1 VIEFA
6 KEHFPEFTKPVFADR
21 RFESVIDDGAK
32 YVAVTDRRFDA
43 IIVDSTD
50 PIGPGKILFG
60 AKFYAGCRRCMKPG
74 GVLVTQNG
82 VPFFQNNE
90 PTSTM
95 RRFRCLFADASCYV
109 AAIPVYVGG
118 HMAMGIASD
127 NKRVRRH
134 SVETIARRYRKAG
147 SFKTRYWTPEVH
159 VAAFAQ
165 PRFIAEL
172 VAAADITK
180 R

>member
-1 VIEFA
+1 MLAWLQSKMIGQNRTRFIELTTTMLRLRRL
-6 KEHFPEFTKPVFADR
+6 FT
-21 RFESVIDDGAK
+21 
-32 YVAVTDRRFDA
+32 
-43 IIVDSTD
+43 
-50 PIGPGKILFG
+50 
-60 AKFYAGCRRCMKPG
+60 
-74 GVLVTQNG
+74 
-82 VPFFQNNE
+82 
-90 PTSTM
+90 
-95 RRFRCLFADASCYV
+95 DASCYV

-118 HMAMGIASD
+118 HMALGIASD

-134 SVETIARRYRKAG
+134 SVATIAQRYRKAG

-172 VAAADITK
+172 VDRADISK